1 MCLKRKGTKKNT
13 NIIFFTSKENPIFG
27 DFIDISF
34 FFLKNPKKRL
44 FKKKQQQ
51 VKVSYRKHYVF
62 AKKWASNRKY
72 NKID

>member
-1 MCLKRKGTKKNT
+1 MCLKKKGTKKNT

-51 VKVSYRKHYVF
+51 VKVSYRKHCVF
-62 AKKWASNRKY
+62 AKKAGVKQ
-72 NKID
+72 KI